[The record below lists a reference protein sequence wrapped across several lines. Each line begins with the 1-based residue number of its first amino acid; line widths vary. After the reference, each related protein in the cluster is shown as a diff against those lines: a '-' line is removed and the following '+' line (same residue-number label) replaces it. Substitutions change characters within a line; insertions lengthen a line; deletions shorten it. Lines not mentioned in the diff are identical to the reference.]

1 MKPLP
6 SKINEF
12 IHREFVYGKYRFLGR
27 PSYVLCM
34 WGILFWERFLD
45 IFAARDDASLAAL
58 TILIKTF
65 ERDKSVSKLVCSIKR
80 KYPEAAVVVVN
91 DSKEPKRLDGVHNLI
106 MPYDSGV
113 SAGRN
118 AGLKMI
124 STQYFLLLDDDFVFS
139 RRQNLGALVA
149 EMDKYPNIDI
159 LGGRCID
166 LPFFTIRNFQD
177 TPFQELR
184 LAPNVAPRAPIGT
197 LLGENRVVDKVQNY
211 FIGRT
216 SQVRKVC
223 WNEKMKA
230 GGEHEDFFARAKGVL
245 VTAYRE
251 DMLIL
256 HAKTPFDRAYL
267 SQRFRVIQTA

>member
-1 MKPLP
+1 
-6 SKINEF
+6 
-12 IHREFVYGKYRFLGR
+12 
-27 PSYVLCM
+27 
-34 WGILFWERFLD
+34 
-45 IFAARDDASLAAL
+45 
-58 TILIKTF
+58 
-65 ERDKSVSKLVCSIKR
+65 
-80 KYPEAAVVVVN
+80 
-91 DSKEPKRLDGVHNLI
+91 
-106 MPYDSGV
+106 
-113 SAGRN
+113 
-118 AGLKMI
+118 
-124 STQYFLLLDDDFVFS
+124 
-139 RRQNLGALVA
+139 
-149 EMDKYPNIDI
+149 MDKYPNIDI